1 MMYFII
7 LFFVIKMISEAFSK
21 DVDESQTIKDTYLN
35 IEQKRTY
42 SCLIEWKEILITHE
56 LFYSRYIGIKDSEMF
71 LNRTIVDEHY
81 YEALS
86 NNEQT
91 CLPVAKA
98 AKEFLLD
105 RIEYLGS
112 LN

>member
-1 MMYFII
+1 MYFIFL
-7 LFFVIKMISEAFSK
+7 LFALKIINEVFSK
-21 DVDESQTIKDTYLN
+21 EEEDAKPIKEAYLN
-35 IEQKRTY
+35 IEHKRTY

-81 YEALS
+81 QEVLS

-98 AKEFLLD
+98 AMEFLLD
-105 RIEYLGS
+105 RIEYIGY

>member
-1 MMYFII
+1 MSLWILVIILKFII
-7 LFFVIKMISEAFSK
+7 EVFSK
-21 DVDESQTIKDTYLN
+21 DEDESVPIKDTFLN
-35 IEQKRTY
+35 VEQKGTY

-56 LFYSRYIGIKDSEMF
+56 LFYSRYIGIKDSKLF
-71 LNRTIVDEHY
+71 LNRAVVDNHY
-81 YEALS
+81 QESLS

-98 AKEFLLD
+98 AKEYLMD
-105 RIEYLGS
+105 RIEYLGN